1 MILVRLNILTFN
13 HLSNLLLEPL
23 LISCDLKVGVLTL
36 VEVSGSEAL
45 ALIKAHPAVHLR
57 GVVVLVLTLVIHSIF
72 ISKHLFSYEVFKS
85 TVHNMVLL
93 TWV

>member
-1 MILVRLNILTFN
+1 MILVRLNILAFN

-23 LISCDLKVGVLTL
+23 LISSDLKVGVLTL

-57 GVVVLVLTLVIHSIF
+57 GVVVFVLTLVIHSIF
-72 ISKHLFSYEVFKS
+72 VSKHLFSYEVFKS
-85 TVHNMVLL
+85 PVHNMVLL